1 MQQHGISKLDLK
13 RQNRMQVLKIL
24 KQQGPT
30 SRIDIANMLELTRAA
45 VTIITNEMIAQGVIH
60 EIGEY
65 QNISEKVQRGRKKIL
80 IDINQ
85 NYKFVLGVLID
96 SSMLS
101 VGLSTLSGAVLDKRN
116 LDIKPNIAYKE
127 ILDFVI
133 ESIGSIL
140 TDNCLKLEEILGIGF
155 GVFPGMYENAGVEL
169 SEKGE
174 PNFIH
179 LANDVYER
187 FKVPLIFDNAVKGM
201 AMANIDFQPTKD
213 VNRHNIA
220 FLRYGDSLHFVVTN
234 LNEPIVSYDNRTDF
248 VDKIIVEPTVT
259 EDGNVISIG
268 SAKNEISHYG
278 VKRKI
283 SKVYSKEK
291 TPILYDLTEGN
302 FDNVNYETIR
312 AAALNGDKEIK
323 EIVVMAVKLGAIL
336 LNNLYYS
343 TNPQRIVIHNL
354 RASEEEFDYIKSEV
368 AKIAGEKVAS
378 KIDMSIID
386 KNHGFLSGCAIAIRE
401 LFFTRGGFDTV
412 ENIDIDE

>member
-45 VTIITNEMIAQGVIH
+45 VTIITNEMISQGVIH

-65 QNISEKVQRGRKKIL
+65 QNVSEKAPRGRKKIL

-96 SSMLS
+96 KDMIS
-101 VGLSTLSGAVLDKRN
+101 VGLSTLVGAVLDKRN
-116 LDIKPNIAYKE
+116 LDTKIDVTYKE
-127 ILDFVI
+127 IVDFIV
-133 ESIGSIL
+133 ESINSIL
-140 TDNCLKLEEILGIGF
+140 IDNCLKLNEILGIGF
-155 GVFPGMYENAGVEL
+155 GVFPGMYENAGVEM
-169 SEKGE
+169 SENGE
-174 PNFIH
+174 PNFTN
-179 LANDVYER
+179 LAVDIYER
-187 FKVPLIFDNAVKGM
+187 FNVPLIFDNAVKGM

-234 LNEPIVSYDNRTDF
+234 LNDPIISYDNRTDF
-248 VDKIIVEPTVT
+248 VDKIIVDPVLT
-259 EDGNVISIG
+259 ESDKLINGG
-268 SAKNEISHYG
+268 SAKEEISRCG
-278 VKRKI
+278 IKKKI
-283 SKVYSKEK
+283 AGVYSKEK
-291 TPILYDLTEGN
+291 TPILYELTGGDFN
-302 FDNVNYETIR
+302 NVGYETIK
-312 AAALNGDKEIK
+312 AAAQNGDDLIREI
-323 EIVVMAVKLGAIL
+323 IVRAVKLGAVL

-343 TNPQRIVIHNL
+343 TNPQRIVLHNL
-354 RASEEEFDYIKSEV
+354 RANKEEFEYIKQEV
-368 AKIAGEKVAS
+368 AKISGDNVAS

-386 KNHGFLSGCAIAIRE
+386 RKHGFLAGCAIAIRE

-412 ENIDIDE
+412 EGDK

>member
-45 VTIITNEMIAQGVIH
+45 VTIITNEMISQGVIH

-65 QNISEKVQRGRKKIL
+65 QNVSEKAPRGRKKIL

-96 SSMLS
+96 KDMIS
-101 VGLSTLSGAVLDKRN
+101 VGLSTLVGAVLDKRN
-116 LDIKPNIAYKE
+116 LDIKTDVTYKE
-127 ILDFVI
+127 IVDFII
-133 ESIGSIL
+133 ESINSIL
-140 TDNCLKLEEILGIGF
+140 IDNCLKLDEILGIGF

-169 SEKGE
+169 SESGE
-174 PNFIH
+174 PNFTN
-179 LANDVYER
+179 LAVDIYER

-213 VNRHNIA
+213 INRHNIA

-234 LNEPIVSYDNRTDF
+234 LNDPIISYDNRTDF
-248 VDKIIVEPTVT
+248 VDKIIVDPKITSGDQIT
-259 EDGNVISIG
+259 NAG
-268 SAKNEISHYG
+268 SAKEEISRCG
-278 VKRKI
+278 IKKKVAR
-283 SKVYSKEK
+283 VYSKEK
-291 TPILYDLTEGN
+291 TPVLYELTGGDFN
-302 FDNVNYETIR
+302 KVGYETIKT
-312 AAALNGDKEIK
+312 AASSGDNVVHEI
-323 EIVVMAVKLGAIL
+323 IVKAVKLGAVL

-343 TNPQRIVIHNL
+343 TNPQRIVLHNL
-354 RASEEEFDYIKSEV
+354 RANEEEFEYIKQEV
-368 AKIAGEKVAS
+368 AKIAGDNVAS

-386 KNHGFLSGCAIAIRE
+386 RKHGFLSGCAIAIRE

-412 ENIDIDE
+412 ENNQ

>member
-45 VTIITNEMIAQGVIH
+45 VTIITNEMISQGVIH

-65 QNISEKVQRGRKKIL
+65 QNVSEKAPRGRKKIL

-96 SSMLS
+96 KDMIS
-101 VGLSTLSGAVLDKRN
+101 VGLSTLVGAVLDKRN
-116 LDIKPNIAYKE
+116 LDIKTDVTYKE
-127 ILDFVI
+127 IVDFII
-133 ESIGSIL
+133 ESINSIL
-140 TDNCLKLEEILGIGF
+140 IDNCLKLDEILGIGF

-169 SEKGE
+169 SESGE
-174 PNFIH
+174 PNFTN
-179 LANDVYER
+179 LAVDIYER

-213 VNRHNIA
+213 INRHNIA

-234 LNEPIVSYDNRTDF
+234 LNDPIISYDNRTDF
-248 VDKIIVEPTVT
+248 VDKIIVDPKITSGDQIT
-259 EDGNVISIG
+259 NAG
-268 SAKNEISHYG
+268 SAKEEISRCG
-278 VKRKI
+278 IKKKI
-283 SKVYSKEK
+283 ARVYSKEK
-291 TPILYDLTEGN
+291 TPVLYELTGGDFN
-302 FDNVNYETIR
+302 KVGYETIKT
-312 AAALNGDKEIK
+312 AASSGDNVVHEI
-323 EIVVMAVKLGAIL
+323 IVKAVKLGAVL

-343 TNPQRIVIHNL
+343 TNPQRIVLHNL
-354 RASEEEFDYIKSEV
+354 RANEEEFEYIKQEV
-368 AKIAGEKVAS
+368 AKIAGDNVAS

-386 KNHGFLSGCAIAIRE
+386 RKHGFLSGCAIAIRE

-412 ENIDIDE
+412 ENNQ